1 MSSFFGQSGRNDFI
15 DSCWT
20 DQENDFF
27 LRAATRFSRFPI
39 ELTLA
44 MVLWSLL
51 FFFYVAVFVR
61 RAHIDDVV
69 TRAGRVGDSNLSR
82 SPYDPE
88 TAEDNPTTTR
98 SRIWKRRRVI
108 KTKKRGKGHDA
119 HYDNDSNDRDDGDE
133 TR

>member
-1 MSSFFGQSGRNDFI
+1 MV
-15 DSCWT
+15 
-20 DQENDFF
+20 
-27 LRAATRFSRFPI
+27 AA
-39 ELTLA
+39 
-44 MVLWSLL
+44 V
-51 FFFYVAVFVR
+51 FFYVAVFVR